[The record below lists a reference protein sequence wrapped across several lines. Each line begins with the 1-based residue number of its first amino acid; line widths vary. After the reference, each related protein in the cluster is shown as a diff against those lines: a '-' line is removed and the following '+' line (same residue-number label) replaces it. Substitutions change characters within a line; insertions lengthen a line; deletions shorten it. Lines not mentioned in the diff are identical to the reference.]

1 MQISGYNNENA
12 NIVIEWISICFLAKI
27 KRENR
32 SEMPL
37 NNLKKTLQ
45 FTTTPANETNVNSQ
59 QPKHFNPPP
68 HNLDSVV
75 DSHVFGFFA
84 FKARN
89 NCLNKPNWVPH
100 WFRDHR
106 ASQLA
111 R

>member
-12 NIVIEWISICFLAKI
+12 NIVIEWISIRFLAKI

-37 NNLKKTLQ
+37 NNLKI

-75 DSHVFGFFA
+75 DSHVFGFLHLKREIIA
-84 FKARN
+84 
-89 NCLNKPNWVPH
+89 
-100 WFRDHR
+100 
-106 ASQLA
+106 
-111 R
+111 